1 MKTNASPK
9 TVIQAVDAIS
19 KRNYEGNLVL
29 RKSPE
34 KMTKNV
40 NRFTLKTLNVDKPGS
55 LTTKQGIKQTKANWQ
70 AHQDVMHEIL
80 RLDPR
85 PHIYV
90 DTIYGR
96 EYNKNPQA
104 MEVTA
109 EQVENHYTTHKKHKK
124 SKRSQPAAFVSPLPQ
139 SFAAPAV
146 QSPQTSA
153 MNSDNI
159 DREKIM
165 NIVYAIKYIM
175 NNPTVLTD

>member
-9 TVIQAVDAIS
+9 TVLQAVDNIS

-29 RKSPE
+29 RRSPE

-40 NRFTLKTLNVDKPGS
+40 SRFTLKTLHADKPGS

-70 AHQDVMHEIL
+70 VHQDVMYEIL

-96 EYNKNPQA
+96 EYNKNPQS
-104 MEVTA
+104 MEHVS
-109 EQVENHYTTHKKHKK
+109 EQVDEVETKKRRKK
-124 SKRSQPAAFVSPLPQ
+124 GRKPSQ
-139 SFAAPAV
+139 SFIAPTGVPPVAV
-146 QSPQTSA
+146 QSPSFANMDVNGRQ
-153 MNSDNI
+153 NI
-159 DREKIM
+159 L
-165 NIVYAIKYIM
+165 NIVHAIKYII
-175 NNPTVLTD
+175 NNPTVLTE